1 MSAVLNPAREGEAPE
16 AIDQALADALGEWI
30 GCQDD
35 WFRHT
40 LMAVSEALQ
49 AGHTCLNLAYWAGQT
64 RWQSDTLPG
73 ICFPALSDWRHKL
86 QALAIAPDDGAPVV
100 FEWDRLY
107 LRRYWRFETEVAGAI
122 RQRLALTCD
131 VDTDR
136 ARSILERLFPNSPGQ
151 TGPDWQKVAAANALF
166 QPFSVI
172 AGGPG
177 TGKTHTVTRL
187 LALLIESMGSSN
199 RDTPKVRLAAPT
211 GKAAQRLAESVTRA
225 RSGMASIVDAPVL
238 EAIPS
243 EATTLHRLLGV
254 IPNSYR
260 FRHHESNP
268 LDLDVLVVDEISMVD
283 LPLMARLFR
292 ALPAA
297 CRVILLGDADQLPSV
312 AAGSV
317 LADLAPRDV
326 TGYSPHRCKQLA
338 NLGIEL
344 TPADDTPAYAD
355 YLSFLRISQ
364 RFEGASGIGQLAS
377 ATIRG
382 EAHNTLALM
391 EGNHQDLDWQS
402 AEALDH
408 QLRAWTE
415 QHYRPIREARNL
427 EDAFEQLQQF
437 RILCPARIGPN
448 GVHAINDRI
457 VGMLNPKR
465 QRFFPGQPIMITRN
479 HYGLGL
485 YNGDIGLVWPDE
497 PEQGDETAPLLAW
510 FPDADGFRP
519 MAPGRLPD
527 HETVYAMTIHKTQ
540 GSEFES
546 VALVLP
552 ERPTAVLSRELI
564 YTGVT
569 RARNRLTIVGSERV
583 WRAGVGQAVE
593 RHSGLGARLRADNA
607 ADNQA

>member
-49 AGHTCLNLAYWAGQT
+49 EGHTCLNLAYWAGQT
-64 RWQSDTLPG
+64 RWQSDTFPG
-73 ICFPALSDWRHKL
+73 IRFPELSDWRQKL
-86 QALAIAPDDGAPVV
+86 QALALTPDDGAPVV
-100 FEWDRLY
+100 FERDRLY
-107 LRRYWRFETEVAGAI
+107 LRRYWRFETEVAAAI
-122 RQRLALTCD
+122 KQRLALTSE

-136 ARSILERLFPNSPGQ
+136 ARGILERLFPEHPGQ
-151 TGPDWQKVAAANALF
+151 TEPDWQKVAAANALF

-187 LALLIESMGSSN
+187 LALLIESMGSSGGAM
-199 RDTPKVRLAAPT
+199 PQVRLAAPT
-211 GKAAQRLAESVTRA
+211 GKAAQRLAEAVTRA

-238 EAIPS
+238 ETIPS

-254 IPNSYR
+254 VPNSYR

-283 LPLMARLFR
+283 LPLMGRLFR

-317 LADLAPRDV
+317 LADLAPRNV
-326 TGYSPHRCKQLA
+326 GGYSPHRCKQLA
-338 NLGIEL
+338 ELGIEL
-344 TPADDTPAYAD
+344 TPAGDTPAYAD
-355 YLSFLRISQ
+355 YLSFLRVSQ
-364 RFEGASGIGQLAS
+364 RFEGSSGIGQLAS
-377 ATIRG
+377 TTIRG
-382 EAHNTLALM
+382 EEHNTLAIL
-391 EGNHQDLDWQS
+391 EGNHPDLDWQC
-402 AEALDH
+402 AEALDD

-415 QHYRPIREARNL
+415 QQYRPIGKAQSL
-427 EDAFEQLQQF
+427 KDAFEQLQRF

-448 GVHAINDRI
+448 GVHAINERI
-457 VGMLNPKR
+457 VSMLNPKR
-465 QRFFPGQPIMITRN
+465 QRFFAGQPIMITRN

-485 YNGDIGLVWPDE
+485 YNGDIGLIWPDE
-497 PEQGDETAPLLAW
+497 PEQGGETAPLLAW

-552 ERPTAVLSRELI
+552 DRPTPVLSRELL

-569 RARNRLTIVGSERV
+569 RARTRLTVVGNERV
-583 WRAGVGQAVE
+583 WRTAVAQAVE
-593 RHSGLGARLRADNA
+593 RHSGLDARLRADNVA
-607 ADNQA
+607 QNQP